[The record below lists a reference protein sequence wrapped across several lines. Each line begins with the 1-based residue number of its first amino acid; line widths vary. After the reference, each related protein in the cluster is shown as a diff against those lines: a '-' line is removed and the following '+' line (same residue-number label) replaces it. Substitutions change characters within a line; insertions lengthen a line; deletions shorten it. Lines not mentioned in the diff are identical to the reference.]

1 MLQLTN
7 IRKTYDTGDSQ
18 VEALKGVSIDFRE
31 HEFVSILGPSG
42 CGKTTLLNIVGG
54 LDRYTSGD
62 LIINGKSTTDFSDK
76 DWDTYRNHS
85 IGFVFQSY
93 NLIPHQT
100 VLANVELALTL
111 SGVSKAERRRRAV
124 DALKKVGLVDQM
136 KKKPNQMSGGQMQ
149 RVAIARAIV
158 NDPDILL
165 ADEPTGALD
174 TTTSVQ
180 IMDILKEIAEDK
192 LVIMVTHNPD
202 LAAQYSTRI
211 VRLLDGQVID
221 DSAPLTDEELKG
233 DVVRKTS
240 VEKGKHTSM
249 SFLTALSLS
258 FNNLKTKKGRTFM
271 TVFAGSIGIIGIA
284 LILSLSNGIND
295 YIDTVQKDTLSS
307 YPISIQRQTMDMSSM
322 MAGMMDENSSKIDYE
337 DRAPDRIYS
346 NNIMSGLMTGLS
358 KGVAVNNLKDFK
370 TFLDTEPTFK
380 DTSKVSAVQYSYEQ
394 TLHIYKEDTSNG
406 ILQVNPSQI
415 MGMMMGSIGLG
426 TSSDSTMS
434 SISSLYGLN
443 VWSEM
448 LDNPALLD
456 SQYELLD
463 PDTMKW
469 PTNYD
474 EVVIVVNKHNE
485 LSDISLYALGLRDS
499 SEIAQLLMDLQSGK
513 DVKLESSS
521 YSFDDLMN
529 LRFRVILP
537 ADKYVKDGET
547 GKWTD
552 KSRNDAFMKDLIA
565 NGIQL
570 KVVGIVRAKEG
581 AVSTSI
587 DGTVGYTHA
596 LTEFVALA
604 TDRTELVKAQRADEK
619 VNLLTGQEFD
629 AGQYANLTD
638 ERKAQLF
645 REYAEGKLIAAMP
658 VDDKSKIIISMM
670 SGMSDEE
677 KQALLA
683 SLSEEQK
690 QQLADST
697 EDFSG
702 YSDQQLVGYVTM
714 NGQKHPEVAEKL
726 MAAFFMN
733 DEKMLTLCGTD
744 EFKAYFLSMIPEEQ
758 LPMIGPMIQNAGPE
772 EMLGFIKNMMNM
784 AGGSTGTGGTSGD
797 TAEMTPAQL
806 AAYEKMITKALT
818 LVSHEELLGYA
829 KTIAEA
835 DLFDKLGNMDGQ
847 KEQMAVIFDSRL
859 PSMTDEEL
867 VPLYDAYM
875 PDLLSKM
882 TYDQVLTELCAVR
895 LEDPS
900 SISIYAAS
908 FEAKDTIQA
917 LIEEYNQKARDEDR
931 EGDVVLYTDLVGIM
945 MSFFT
950 DVINAISYVLIAFVS
965 ISLVVS
971 SIMIGI
977 ITYISVLERTKE
989 IGILRAMGASKRDVA
1004 RVFNAETLIIGVT
1017 AGLFGIIVTVLLCF
1031 PINWIIRDLT
1041 DIPILTASLP
1051 WIAGIVLVVISM
1063 VLTMIAG
1070 LIPSLS
1076 ASRKDPVVALRTE

>member
-1 MLQLTN
+1 MLQLKN

-42 CGKTTLLNIVGG
+42 CGKTTLLNIIGG

-62 LIINGKSTTDFSDK
+62 LVINGKSTTDFSDS

-111 SGVSKAERRRRAV
+111 SGVSKAERRRRAEE
-124 DALKKVGLVDQM
+124 ALKKVGLGDQL

-174 TTTSVQ
+174 TATSVQ
-180 IMDILKEIAEDK
+180 IMDILKEIAKDK

-202 LAAQYSTRI
+202 LAAEYSTRI
-211 VRLLDGQVID
+211 VRLLDGQVTD
-221 DSAPLTDEELKG
+221 DTSPLSEEELKG
-233 DVVRKTS
+233 DVVRKSS
-240 VEKGKHTSM
+240 VEKGKRTSM
-249 SFLTALSLS
+249 SFMTALSLS

-284 LILSLSNGIND
+284 LILSLSNGIKD

-307 YPISIQRQTMDMSSM
+307 YPISIQRQTMDMTSM
-322 MAGMMDENSSKIDYE
+322 MNGMMDENSDKIDYE

-346 NNIMSGLMTGLS
+346 NNIMSGMMTGLN
-358 KGVAVNNLKDFK
+358 KGVAVNNLRDFK
-370 TFLDTEPTFK
+370 KFLESEPTFS
-380 DTSKVSAVQYSYEQ
+380 DRDKVSAVQYSYAQ
-394 TLHIYKEDTSNG
+394 TLNIYKEDTSDG

-415 MGMMMGSIGLG
+415 MGMMMGTIGLG
-426 TSSDSTMS
+426 TSSDTTMN

-463 PDTMKW
+463 PETMRW
-469 PTNYD
+469 PTSYD

-499 SEIAQLLMDLQSGK
+499 AELGQLMMDLQSGK

-521 YSFDDLMN
+521 YSFDEMMD
-529 LRFRVILP
+529 LRFRVVLP
-537 ADKYVKDGET
+537 ADKYEKDEAT
-547 GKWTD
+547 GAWVD
-552 KSRNDAFMKDLIA
+552 RSRNDSFMKELIKD
-565 NGIQL
+565 GIQL
-570 KVVGIVRAKEG
+570 KVVGIVKAREG

-596 LTEFVALA
+596 LTEFVAMA
-604 TDRTELVKAQRADEK
+604 TERTELVKAQRADEK

-629 AGQYANLTD
+629 VGQYTNLND
-638 ERKAQLF
+638 QKKAELF
-645 REYAEGKLIAAMP
+645 RQYAEGRLIKLMP
-658 VDDKSKIIISMM
+658 DDDKSKIIISMM
-670 SGMSDEE
+670 AGMTDEE
-677 KQALLA
+677 KAELLS
-683 SLSEEQK
+683 SLSEEDRK
-690 QQLADST
+690 KLT
-697 EDFSG
+697 EGMEDVSG
-702 YSDQQLVGYVTM
+702 YDDRTLIGYITM
-714 NGQKHPEVAEKL
+714 HGQNHPEVAEKL
-726 MAAFFMN
+726 MADFFAN
-733 DEKMLTLCGTD
+733 DEKMLLLCGTQ
-744 EFKAYFLSMIPEEQ
+744 EFKDYVVSLMPEAQRDQMTAYFGAMSAED
-758 LPMIGPMIQNAGPE
+758 
-772 EMLGFIKNMMNM
+772 MLAAIKNMMSM
-784 AGGSTGTGGTSGD
+784 GGMGGQSSGSG
-797 TAEMTPAQL
+797 EETPLTPEQE
-806 AAYEKMITKALT
+806 EKYLKVVDKALT
-818 LVSHEELLGYA
+818 MTPREELLVYA
-829 KTIAEA
+829 NTIAEA
-835 DLFDKLGNMDGQ
+835 DLFANLENMDGQ

-859 PSMTDEEL
+859 PGLTDEEL
-867 VPLYDAYM
+867 VVLYDTYM
-875 PDLLSKM
+875 PELVSEM
-882 TYDQVLTELCAVR
+882 TYDQVLTELNAVN
-895 LEDPS
+895 LDEPS

-908 FEAKDTIQA
+908 FEAKDAVQS
-917 LIEEYNQKARDEDR
+917 LIEAYNQKALDEDR
-931 EGDVVLYTDLVGIM
+931 ESDVILYTDIVGIM

-1041 DIPILTASLP
+1041 NIPILTASLP
-1051 WIAGIVLVVISM
+1051 WIAAVILVVISM
-1063 VLTMIAG
+1063 VLTMVAG